1 LIINRKY
8 LTLFFF
14 LLQLTTL
21 SQTDWI
27 RWEKSDPT
35 YKLPDPF
42 AENVSDFKMESSIDI
57 VLKPLLNTYWF
68 FISDVDGDNCPFYP
82 TCSRFFLQS
91 VKQTNLGQGILMISD
106 RFVRDTNFI
115 NKQEHYPYYNDRH
128 FYDPV
133 TSYTLN
139 SKKIKFIPPNTH
151 FKE

>member
-1 LIINRKY
+1 LIINKKY
-8 LTLFFF
+8 ITLFFF
-14 LLQLTTL
+14 LVQLVAY

-35 YKLPDPF
+35 YQVPDPYL
-42 AENVSDFKMESSIDI
+42 ENVHDFKIESASDI
-57 VLKPLLNTYWF
+57 ILKPLLNTYWF

-91 VKQTNLGQGILMISD
+91 VKQTNIVQGVLMFSD
-106 RFVRDTNFI
+106 RFTRDTNFM
-115 NKQEHYPYYNDRH
+115 NRRLHYPYYDDRH

-133 TSYTLN
+133 NSYTLN
-139 SKKIKFIPPNTH
+139 SEKIKFIPPNTY